1 VRLPIR
7 ARLVV
12 LHVSLLAVILAALFT
27 FLVLRLRS
35 DLVAGIDESLSSR
48 AAQIALGLRGSG
60 EGEFQDVSGAALRGL
75 PRGESAA
82 QLLSSGGAVLE
93 SSGDESARRP
103 LLGPR
108 DLHRVLS
115 GARVRGTVSPPPEGE
130 QLRVLAVG
138 DHRPGTTRVVVVA
151 TSLEE
156 VDRSVARLELLL
168 LVAGPAALLA
178 AGLGGWLL
186 ARRALLP
193 VSRMTQEAAEIGVH
207 RLDERIE
214 VPGTAD
220 EVARLATTLND
231 MLDRL
236 QRGAEER
243 RRFVADASH
252 ELRTPLAVMATELD
266 VSLRSAELSAD
277 AKEVLASARE
287 EVGRMSRVVEDLLT
301 LARIDEGR
309 LELARRPVSL
319 PAVAGDVVGKLSTFA
334 AERGIVVR
342 VEGGAAVVRGDPE
355 RLEQVLTNLVEN
367 AVKYSPDGTTVLVRT
382 WGNGSE
388 AGLSV
393 SDAGPGIPAA
403 AVPRVFDRFYR
414 VDAARS
420 RAEGGSGLGLAICR
434 EIVEAHGGRIWV
446 ESAPGKGS
454 TFSLLLPVPSG

>member
-1 VRLPIR
+1 MSLPIR
-7 ARLVV
+7 VRLVV

-27 FLVLRLRS
+27 FLAVRLRS
-35 DLVAGIDESLSSR
+35 DLVAGIDASLSSR
-48 AAQIALGLRGSG
+48 AAQIALTLRNPG
-60 EGEFQDVSGAALRGL
+60 GEFRDVSGAALRGL

-82 QLLSSGGAVLE
+82 QLLSSRGTVIDAT
-93 SSGDESARRP
+93 GDSAALRP
-103 LLGPR
+103 LLDAR
-108 DLHRVLS
+108 DLRRALS
-115 GARVRGTVSPPPEGE
+115 GERVRGTVSTRPEGE
-130 QLRVLAVG
+130 PFRVLAVG
-138 DHRPGTTRVVVVA
+138 LRRAGTTRVVVVA
-151 TSLEE
+151 TALDE
-156 VDRSVARLELLL
+156 VDRSVTRLELLL

-178 AGLGGWLL
+178 AGLGGWFL

-193 VSRMTQEAAEIGVH
+193 VARMTEEAAEIGVH

-214 VPGTAD
+214 VPATAD
-220 EVARLATTLND
+220 EVARLATTLNH

-266 VSLRSAELSAD
+266 VSLRSAELSPD
-277 AKEVLASARE
+277 ARDVLVSARE

-309 LELARRPVSL
+309 LELAGRPVAL
-319 PAVAGDVVGKLSTFA
+319 HAIADDVAGKLSTIA
-334 AERGIVVR
+334 ADRSIGIR
-342 VEGGAAVVRGDPE
+342 VDGEPAVVWGDRA
-355 RLEQVLTNLVEN
+355 RLDQVLTNLVEN
-367 AVKYSPDGTTVLVRT
+367 AVKFSPDGTTVFVRT

-393 SDAGPGIPAA
+393 TDAGPGIPPA

-454 TFSLLLPVPSG
+454 TFSLLLPAPAD